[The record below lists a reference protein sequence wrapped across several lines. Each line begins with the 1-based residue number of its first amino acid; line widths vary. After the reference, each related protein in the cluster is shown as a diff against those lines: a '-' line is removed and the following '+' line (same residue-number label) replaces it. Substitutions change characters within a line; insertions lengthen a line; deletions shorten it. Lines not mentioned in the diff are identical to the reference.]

1 MAATINLACE
11 SDCKE
16 IHESLGN
23 LSHLTQA
30 LATKSQ
36 IQRTQ
41 IREKYME
48 MYSEDLIN
56 CLRMRTTQLAKSE
69 GNELGESSSATA
81 GSALAL
87 WMLDPV
93 ERDAVVAREAL
104 DQKSE
109 ITNFRALVEMF
120 VGRKSS
126 HVVLIKQVYQVRF
139 GRVIDQD
146 ILCIEPPHDPYK
158 KILVALVASHKAH
171 HADLSQ
177 HIAKCDARRLY
188 QTGEGRSGAIDEA
201 VVLELLSKRSIPQL
215 NLTFSTYKHIYG
227 HGYSKSLKNENYGEF
242 EAALDV
248 VVKCIYNPP
257 KYYAQTL
264 YGSIKGMTKDKCG
277 LARVMLSR
285 AEVDMDEIQRVYR
298 KKYGVGMIEAICES
312 IPAGDYRDFLV
323 ALARKASTTASAF
336 S

>member
-139 GRVIDQD
+139 GR
-146 ILCIEPPHDPYK
+146 
-158 KILVALVASHKAH
+158 ILVALVASHKAH

-257 KYYAQTL
+257 KYYAQVFSPSDFNIQYL
-264 YGSIKGMTKDKCG
+264 YSSVDKAYRSLYRGATSTALPTSSLIRTIILMTK
-277 LARVMLSR
+277 
-285 AEVDMDEIQRVYR
+285 
-298 KKYGVGMIEAICES
+298 
-312 IPAGDYRDFLV
+312 
-323 ALARKASTTASAF
+323 
-336 S
+336 